1 MKKLKFKKIVNRLLL
16 MVVTVSFLGLMSCGD
31 DDDMNIAMETGTSD
45 SFDLDAVGSSNVSG
59 TITFNE
65 LEDASIKIV
74 VTLNGTAEGGSH
86 PAHIHDNSAA
96 EGGGI
101 AVSLT
106 PIDGATGI
114 SETVVT
120 AKDDGTPITY
130 TELINYDG
138 YVNVHLS
145 AEDLGTIV
153 AQGDIGEN
161 VLTGESIIYDL
172 GSVAV
177 ADISGTATF
186 YERINGEALAVLM
199 LNNTPAGGS
208 HPAHIHANS
217 AAEGGGILFSFNA
230 VDGTSGMSKTN
241 VAAYNDG
248 SALTYSAFET
258 LDSYINVHLSAEA
271 LGTIV
276 AQGDIGQNDLT
287 GESIAYDL
295 GAVAVADISGTATF
309 YERINGEA
317 LAVLTLVNTPA
328 GGSHPA
334 HIHANSAAEGG
345 GILFSFNAVDG
356 TTGMSKTNVAAYNDG
371 SALTYSA
378 FETLDSYINVHL
390 SAEALGTIV
399 AQGDIGQ
406 NDLTGESIEYRLAA
420 VAVADISGTA
430 TFYERINGE
439 ALAVLRL
446 VNTPAGG
453 SHPAHIHANSAA
465 VGGGILFTFN
475 AVDGTTGMSK
485 TNVAAYD
492 DDSSL
497 GYDVIESIDGYINV
511 HLSAAE
517 LGTIVAQGNIGIN
530 AGTSSGNANYNVTNS
545 GSSAYIFNG
554 EDLTNSQNPSITLTR
569 GETYTFTVDSP
580 GHPFLIKTAQSTG
593 TGSTYDD
600 GVNNNG
606 TASGTVTFTVPT
618 NAPNSLFY
626 ICQFHSS
633 MTGEITIVD

>member
-114 SETVVT
+114 SETIVT

-258 LDSYINVHLSAEA
+258 LDSYINVHLSA
-271 LGTIV
+271 
-276 AQGDIGQNDLT
+276 
-287 GESIAYDL
+287 
-295 GAVAVADISGTATF
+295 
-309 YERINGEA
+309 
-317 LAVLTLVNTPA
+317 
-328 GGSHPA
+328 
-334 HIHANSAAEGG
+334 
-345 GILFSFNAVDG
+345 
-356 TTGMSKTNVAAYNDG
+356 
-371 SALTYSA
+371 
-378 FETLDSYINVHL
+378 
-390 SAEALGTIV
+390 
-399 AQGDIGQ
+399 
-406 NDLTGESIEYRLAA
+406 
-420 VAVADISGTA
+420 
-430 TFYERINGE
+430 
-439 ALAVLRL
+439 
-446 VNTPAGG
+446 
-453 SHPAHIHANSAA
+453 
-465 VGGGILFTFN
+465 
-475 AVDGTTGMSK
+475 
-485 TNVAAYD
+485 
-492 DDSSL
+492 
-497 GYDVIESIDGYINV
+497 
-511 HLSAAE
+511 
-517 LGTIVAQGNIGIN
+517 
-530 AGTSSGNANYNVTNS
+530 
-545 GSSAYIFNG
+545 
-554 EDLTNSQNPSITLTR
+554 
-569 GETYTFTVDSP
+569 
-580 GHPFLIKTAQSTG
+580 
-593 TGSTYDD
+593 
-600 GVNNNG
+600 
-606 TASGTVTFTVPT
+606 
-618 NAPNSLFY
+618 
-626 ICQFHSS
+626 
-633 MTGEITIVD
+633 

>member
-1 MKKLKFKKIVNRLLL
+1 
-16 MVVTVSFLGLMSCGD
+16 
-31 DDDMNIAMETGTSD
+31 
-45 SFDLDAVGSSNVSG
+45 
-59 TITFNE
+59 
-65 LEDASIKIV
+65 
-74 VTLNGTAEGGSH
+74 
-86 PAHIHDNSAA
+86 
-96 EGGGI
+96 
-101 AVSLT
+101 
-106 PIDGATGI
+106 
-114 SETVVT
+114 
-120 AKDDGTPITY
+120 
-130 TELINYDG
+130 
-138 YVNVHLS
+138 
-145 AEDLGTIV
+145 DLGTIV

-186 YERINGEALAVLM
+186 YERTNGEALAVLM
-199 LNNTPAGGS
+199 LN
-208 HPAHIHANS
+208 
-217 AAEGGGILFSFNA
+217 
-230 VDGTSGMSKTN
+230 
-241 VAAYNDG
+241 
-248 SALTYSAFET
+248 
-258 LDSYINVHLSAEA
+258 
-271 LGTIV
+271 
-276 AQGDIGQNDLT
+276 
-287 GESIAYDL
+287 
-295 GAVAVADISGTATF
+295 
-309 YERINGEA
+309 
-317 LAVLTLVNTPA
+317 NTPA